1 MCSTIV
7 APLLD
12 NIVRMKF
19 EHGVLFI
26 DLITVQICSICWD
39 LLEDDHDIVTVFVA
53 MIRLLF

>member
-1 MCSTIV
+1 M
-7 APLLD
+7 D

-53 MIRLLF
+53 MIRLLFWYFPA